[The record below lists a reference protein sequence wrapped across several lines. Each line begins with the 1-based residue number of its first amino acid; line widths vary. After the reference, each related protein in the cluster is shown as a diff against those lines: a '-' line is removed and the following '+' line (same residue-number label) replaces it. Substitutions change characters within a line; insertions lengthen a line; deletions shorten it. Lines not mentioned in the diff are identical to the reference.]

1 MVDFVHI
8 YISPAKSKKSRKIKK
23 STPPLAFNG
32 LLCIGEQN
40 IIYLFCEILYSHFY
54 PCSSL
59 ELYITFLFLYKSQTS
74 NNKHQIQ
81 LENRKPNT
89 ENKDNKTETSRN
101 WILPSNWKKK
111 KDKEQPLTFIFVSS
125 FVCLFVC
132 LVFLFFLVDIFSFI
146 CPKATLCLI
155 QRAFIKI
162 LGYEVAL
169 NNDPGSLQTFL

>member
-1 MVDFVHI
+1 MFYQTSYNVLSFVVVKEKEFEEKEFEEKEFEEKVFSFKMVDFVHI

-40 IIYLFCEILYSHFY
+40 IIHLFCEILYSHFY

-101 WILPSNWKKK
+101 
-111 KDKEQPLTFIFVSS
+111 
-125 FVCLFVC
+125 
-132 LVFLFFLVDIFSFI
+132 
-146 CPKATLCLI
+146 
-155 QRAFIKI
+155 
-162 LGYEVAL
+162 
-169 NNDPGSLQTFL
+169 

>member
-1 MVDFVHI
+1 MVEFVHI

-81 LENRKPNT
+81 LENRIPNT
-89 ENKDNKTETSRN
+89 ENKENKTETSRN
-101 WILPSNWKKK
+101 WILPSNWNKK
-111 KDKEQPLTFIFVSS
+111 KDKEQPLTFIFV
-125 FVCLFVC
+125 CLFLWSFC
-132 LVFLFFLVDIFSFI
+132 FFL
-146 CPKATLCLI
+146 LI
-155 QRAFIKI
+155 YSPLFVQRQPC
-162 LGYEVAL
+162 V
-169 NNDPGSLQTFL
+169 

>member
-54 PCSSL
+54 PCSSF

-81 LENRKPNT
+81 LENQKLNT
-89 ENKDNKTETSRN
+89 ENKENKTETSRN
-101 WILPSNWKKK
+101 WILPSNWNKKK
-111 KDKEQPLTFIFVSS
+111 IKNNHWLLSLFLPLFLWS
-125 FVCLFVC
+125 FCFFLLIYSPLFV
-132 LVFLFFLVDIFSFI
+132 
-146 CPKATLCLI
+146 
-155 QRAFIKI
+155 QRQPC
-162 LGYEVAL
+162 V
-169 NNDPGSLQTFL
+169 